1 MSAGEHV
8 PGIDPHTPS
17 VARMYDFYLGGKDH
31 FPADRQAA
39 EKIVRLVPEITHI
52 ARANRDFL
60 IRVVRVLVAAG
71 IRQFVDI
78 GTGLPTQQ
86 NVHEVALG
94 AAADCRIAYVDN
106 DPIVLT
112 HARALLADNTR
123 TIVVDADLRDPE
135 TITGHPEIR
144 AHLDFDRPV
153 AVLLFAILHFVP
165 SDLEAAAIVARLRSA
180 VAGGSYLAMSHSY
193 AGDLSTETIRAG
205 QAVYRSSSTG
215 SIVPRGVDAVRS
227 FFDGLDLLDP
237 GVVPVDCWRPEWE
250 EEHEPDFGRP
260 GLLGAVARFPSAG

>member
-17 VARMYDFYLGGKDH
+17 VARMYDYFLGGKDN
-31 FPADRQAA
+31 FAADRQAA
-39 EKIVRLVPEITHI
+39 EKIVRLVPEITEI

-60 IRVVRVLVAAG
+60 IRVVRVLVEAG
-71 IRQFVDI
+71 VRQFVDI
-78 GTGLPTQQ
+78 GAGLPTQQ

-94 AAADCRIAYVDN
+94 AAPDCRIAYVDN

-123 TIVVDADLRDPE
+123 TIVVNADLRRPE

-144 AHLDFDRPV
+144 AHLDFGRPV

-165 SDLEAAAIVARLRSA
+165 SDLEAASIVTRLRASM
-180 VAGGSYLAMSHSY
+180 AGGSYLAMSHGY
-193 AGDLSTETIRAG
+193 AGDLATETIRAG
-205 QAVYRSSSTG
+205 QAVYRGSSTG
-215 SIVPRGVDAVRS
+215 SVVPRGADTFGS
-227 FFDGLDLLDP
+227 YFDGLDLLDP
-237 GVVPVDCWRPEWE
+237 GVVPVDAWRPEWE
-250 EEHEPDFGRP
+250 EHKPDFGKP
-260 GLLGAVARFPSAG
+260 SLLGAVARLPSAG